1 MLAEV
6 LAHLRSKGARW
17 TLRVCGEGPQ
27 RGALEQRIREYGLDD
42 AVHFEG
48 YVEHGDRLLHHYR
61 HADALVVPSR
71 SEGVP
76 QTIIEALALGLP
88 VVCSDV
94 GGTRATFGE
103 SVALVRPGDAGA
115 IAECLYPP
123 RARSRGAAAHGRRG
137 PRHRRPPHDGGRGG
151 KARRVSQSRG
161 GMTPPRPLGRSI
173 ADAFAAQAVSATFTL
188 VTAVVTMRVLGPHE
202 YGVLAIVFGFAT
214 VAALLCD
221 LGLSMA
227 AARFAAERFESPGAV
242 ARVARDALAVKVVL
256 AVIVATAIVALS
268 DPIARALGAGG
279 GVWALRLMAA
289 AAGAQ
294 AIFASAIGTLNAVRR
309 TRVSLA
315 AVCAESVVESL
326 GTGVAVL
333 LAGTAA
339 AAAAGRLTGY
349 TAGALVSVVL
359 MARALG
365 LRRPGPRVV
374 TTRAL
379 LGYAGAIAVVEGAF
393 VVFTRIDS
401 VLLGPLAGPTAAGQF
416 DAVVRIA
423 TLLQYPGLAVAIA
436 LAPRFAGRVAAGD
449 RALLGRTLGRL
460 LLLQAALV
468 IPVAV
473 WFGSAA
479 QLGLG
484 GGYAACGVIALAM
497 SPYLLLWGLA
507 PILTMTASYA
517 GLARRRV
524 GAALVT
530 VTVNVV
536 LDLAT
541 DPAIRCRRGRDRD
554 RRRFRRLRRHPR
566 APLPDDR
573 PRAAER
579 APGGSLRRRDRGRRG
594 RGLGC
599 EHAAGS
605 ARAPAVGRGDA
616 VRRPRV
622 WTGRPPGHHCVDRP
636 RAPCREGAVM

>member
-1 MLAEV
+1 
-6 LAHLRSKGARW
+6 
-17 TLRVCGEGPQ
+17 
-27 RGALEQRIREYGLDD
+27 
-42 AVHFEG
+42 
-48 YVEHGDRLLHHYR
+48 
-61 HADALVVPSR
+61 
-71 SEGVP
+71 
-76 QTIIEALALGLP
+76 
-88 VVCSDV
+88 
-94 GGTRATFGE
+94 
-103 SVALVRPGDAGA
+103 
-115 IAECLYPP
+115 
-123 RARSRGAAAHGRRG
+123 
-137 PRHRRPPHDGGRGG
+137 
-151 KARRVSQSRG
+151 
-161 GMTPPRPLGRSI
+161 MTPPRPLGRSI

-530 VTVNVV
+530 VAVNVV
-536 LDLAT
+536 LDLALIPRFGAVGAAIGT
-541 DPAIRCRRGRDRD
+541 DVAFAVYVATHVRLCRTIGLELPCAHRAGRYVAAIAAGAAAGWAASTLPVPLALPLSVAAMPSAALAFGLVGHRAITAWIGRE
-554 RRRFRRLRRHPR
+554 P
-566 APLPDDR
+566 
-573 PRAAER
+573 
-579 APGGSLRRRDRGRRG
+579 
-594 RGLGC
+594 
-599 EHAAGS
+599 HAAK
-605 ARAPAVGRGDA
+605 AR
-616 VRRPRV
+616 
-622 WTGRPPGHHCVDRP
+622 
-636 RAPCREGAVM
+636 